1 MSRKLITLFAIL
13 CVTLSS
19 AAFAGL
25 QNIKVSGDITSQA
38 IARDFGS
45 EGVTSSNDEDQN
57 FLLTQIRLRFDAD
70 LAEQVSATV
79 ALINE
84 RVWGSNGYSSSETDK
99 NNIELDLAYV
109 TLKQAFYD
117 ELTLIV
123 GRQNLYYGTGMIV
136 GAPATNQTGDDYLYG
151 DLSLSNGFDAV
162 RAIIDLA
169 PYTIDLVY
177 AKINEGD
184 IYDSDDSTLYGV
196 NAAYDWSSYNG
207 LTEAYFFASSNER
220 TVNSAVN
227 ENQSATYVLGARTQF
242 NPTDKTTLGVEG
254 AWQFGDAN
262 DVSAS
267 HDMHRNAMAANLFA
281 QYRMLDKYNT
291 TFGLCYA
298 YFSGDDDPTNG
309 RYSAWDPMYEAQSPA
324 EIMNILVAQSGVQ
337 SITASASFMP
347 KEDITIKGSYTQG
360 FLTYDFYSPAGTYS
374 PVSGPAKDNI
384 YYVDP
389 DDWCLGG
396 EIDGAILYDYTEDV
410 QMSLSGAVF
419 IPGGFFESTNGS
431 DSTMYSLR
439 GGITVSF

>member
-45 EGVTSSNDEDQN
+45 DATASSYGEDSAY
-57 FLLTQIRLRFDAD
+57 LLTQVRLRFDAD

-99 NNIELDLAYV
+99 NDIELDLAYV

-117 ELTLIV
+117 QLTLIV

-177 AKINEGD
+177 AKVTEGSA
-184 IYDSDDSTLYGV
+184 YNSDDDVTLYGV

-207 LTEAYFFASSNER
+207 LTEAYFFAADNARVYNSGTLIDSTQSN
-220 TVNSAVN
+220 
-227 ENQSATYVLGARTQF
+227 TYVLGARTQF
-242 NPTDKTTLGVEG
+242 NPTDKTTLGIEG
-254 AWQFGDAN
+254 AWQFGDAYITGSV
-262 DVSAS
+262 DTY
-267 HDMHRNAMAANLFA
+267 RYAMAGNAFA

-298 YFSGDDDPTNG
+298 YFSGDDDLSDG
-309 RYSAWDPMYEAQSPA
+309 RYSAWDPMFESQSPA
-324 EIMNILVAQSGVQ
+324 EIMNLLVAQSGVQ
-337 SITASASFMP
+337 SLTASASFMP
-347 KEDITIKGSYTQG
+347 KEDITIKGSYTYAM
-360 FLTYDFYSPAGTYS
+360 LTYDYYSSTFTPDY
-374 PVSGPAKDNI
+374 GPAKNHSYSVNTDNWQLGSE
-384 YYVDP
+384 VDA
-389 DDWCLGG
+389 
-396 EIDGAILYDYTEDV
+396 AILYDYTEDV
-410 QMSLSGAVF
+410 QMSLNGAVF
-419 IPGGFFESTNGS
+419 IPGNFFDGANDG